1 MRSGGILL
9 VCLVGGCSL
18 FGPSTEVRRGIIGF
32 PDDIV
37 AEVPPQASAGKPF
50 QVSVSTV
57 VWDCWNGDR
66 ADVVVAGRRV
76 TVTPY
81 DSRTRSGGVVCTTEV
96 RRFRHTATI
105 IVTET
110 GEATVEFRGRDGS
123 AFRSVV
129 IVPAP

>member
-1 MRSGGILL
+1 MRSVGIVLIW
-9 VCLVGGCSL
+9 LVGGCSL
-18 FGPSTEVRRGIIGF
+18 FTAPSEVKRGIIGY

-37 AEVPPQASAGKPF
+37 AEVPAQAVAGEPF

-57 VWDCWNGDR
+57 VSSCWNGER
-66 ADVVVAGRRV
+66 TDVEIAGLRV
-76 TVTPY
+76 TITPY
-81 DSRTRSGGVVCTTEV
+81 DSRTRSGGIVCTTEV
-96 RRFRHTATI
+96 KRFRHTATVV
-105 IVTET
+105 VTET